1 MTRLDRRAFLAAA
14 VSAAVG
20 LGSGLVAGRQWGRA
34 DEAGVDAVDLGLA
47 GAAAGALGISAGLLL
62 GRRSR
67 GPAEGQSIDIVIIGA
82 GVAGT
87 LAAYR
92 LAARYPTKSIAIFES
107 RSRIGGRLWSV
118 PVPPVKNEMA
128 ELGGMRTPFQHRE
141 TLELIDELG
150 LSTHP
155 APAVAP
161 GNFVRLRGT
170 RLRRRDVTHAGQ
182 FPYALRPDLASLSPD
197 AFFVRLAEAVG
208 LEDLSKVGADET
220 GEWLDGLSHHGT
232 RLSFITAGE
241 LLEAEFGSEGAAF
254 LQDWIG
260 YELADLS
267 ASKWL
272 GTVLAVSDAQ
282 YMGLDGGMQRIPLT
296 LADRATEAGVSIHLG
311 WRALSVTDDPDSS
324 GGLTVH
330 FGHPTES
337 GTRTV
342 RAGTVI
348 LAQSGS
354 SMRRLWFNSPILQQ
368 SAVLSRALSHLV
380 ENDSVKIY
388 LAYDRAWWRDLGLE
402 PGKSVSDGP
411 LRQTIYLQ
419 EDPSGASLIMA
430 SYSFG
435 RHALRAFPSLE
446 ASPTEQDAGRL
457 DDAVIRAVTEA
468 LSEMHGVAVPLPID
482 GRGTHWGDTAVG
494 SDIPL
499 WGPGVEP
506 WKMTKDLIAPLDRRR
521 LFICGDALS
530 LNQGWVLGA
539 LQTTAH
545 VLDRL

>member
-1 MTRLDRRAFLAAA
+1 MPGLERRAFIAAA
-14 VSAAVG
+14 VAASVG
-20 LGSGLVAGRQWGRA
+20 IGSGLVAGRQWGRSA
-34 DEAGVDAVDLGLA
+34 SDEVEGIDVGLA
-47 GAAAGALGISAGLLL
+47 AATAGAVGIGTGLLV
-62 GRRSR
+62 GRRTR
-67 GPAEGQSIDIVIIGA
+67 GPAQGQSIDIVIIGA

-87 LAAYR
+87 LAAHR
-92 LAARYPTKSIAIFES
+92 LAARYPNKSIAVFES

-118 PVPPVKNEMA
+118 PVPPVENEMA
-128 ELGGMRTPFQHRE
+128 ELGGMRTPFQHRA
-141 TLELIDELG
+141 TLDLIEELG
-150 LSTHP
+150 LTTHP
-155 APAVAP
+155 APASAP
-161 GNFVRLRGT
+161 SNFIRLRGT

-182 FPYALRPDLASLSPD
+182 FPYRMRPDLAALPPD
-197 AFFVRLAEAVG
+197 AFFARLAESVG
-208 LEDLSKVGADET
+208 LHDLSTVGGDET
-220 GEWLDGLSHHGT
+220 GDWLDGLRHHGT

-241 LLEAEFGSEGAAF
+241 LLEAEFGAEGAAF
-254 LQDWIG
+254 VQDWIG

-272 GTVLAVSDAQ
+272 GTVLAVSDAD

-296 LADRATEAGVSIHLG
+296 LAERASEAGVSIHLG
-311 WRALSVTDDPDSS
+311 WQAISITDDPTAA

-330 FGHPTES
+330 FGIGTEP

-342 RAGTVI
+342 RAGSVI

-368 SAVLSRALSHLV
+368 SAVLSRALSHLI
-380 ENDSVKIY
+380 ENDSIKIY
-388 LAYDRAWWRDLGLE
+388 LAYDRPWWRDLGLE
-402 PGKSVSDGP
+402 PGRSVSDGP

-435 RHALRAFPSLE
+435 RHAFHTFPSLE
-446 ASPTEQDAGRL
+446 SSPTEQSGGQL
-457 DDAVIRAVTEA
+457 DDTVIREVTDA
-468 LSEMHGVAVPLPID
+468 LSEMHGIAVPLPIN
-482 GRGTHWGDTAVG
+482 GRGVRWGDTSIG

-506 WKMTKDLIAPLDRRR
+506 WKMTRELIAPLDRRR
-521 LFICGDALS
+521 LFVCGDALS

-545 VLDRL
+545 VLDLM

>member
-1 MTRLDRRAFLAAA
+1 MSKVDRRAFIAAA
-14 VSAAVG
+14 VAASVG
-20 LGSGLVAGRQWGRA
+20 IGSGLVFGRHWGRGPSGDTRA
-34 DEAGVDAVDLGLA
+34 IDLGLA
-47 GAAAGALGISAGLLL
+47 AATAGAVGIGTGLLV
-62 GRRSR
+62 GRRTK

-87 LAAYR
+87 LAAHR
-92 LAARYPTKSIAIFES
+92 LAARYPTKSIAVFES

-118 PVPPVKNEMA
+118 PMPPVENELA
-128 ELGGMRTPFQHRE
+128 ELGGMRTPFQHRA
-141 TLELIDELG
+141 TLDLIEELG
-150 LSTHP
+150 LTTHP
-155 APAVAP
+155 APASAP
-161 GNFVRLRGT
+161 SNFVRLRGT
-170 RLRRRDVTHAGQ
+170 RMRRRDVTHAGQ
-182 FPYALRPDLASLSPD
+182 FPYQMRGDLAALPPD
-197 AFFVRLAEAVG
+197 SFFTLLAESVG
-208 LEDLSKVGADET
+208 LHDLSKVGGDET
-220 GEWLDGLSHHGT
+220 GDWLDGLRHHGT
-232 RLSFITAGE
+232 KLSFITAGE
-241 LLEAEFGSEGAAF
+241 LLEAEFGAEGAAF
-254 LQDWIG
+254 VQDWIG

-272 GTVLAVSDAQ
+272 GTVLAVSDAD
-282 YMGLDGGMQRIPLT
+282 YLGLNGGMQRIPLT
-296 LADRATEAGVSIHLG
+296 LAERASEAGVDIHPGWQAISI
-311 WRALSVTDDPDSS
+311 TDDPESA

-330 FGHPTES
+330 FGIKTES

-368 SAVLSRALSHLV
+368 SAVLSRALGHLI
-380 ENDSVKIY
+380 ENDSIKIY
-388 LAYDRAWWRDLGLE
+388 LAYDRPWWRDLGLE
-402 PGKSVSDGP
+402 PGRSVSDGP

-435 RHALRAFPSLE
+435 RHAFHTFPSLE
-446 ASPTEQDAGRL
+446 SSPTEQAAGKL
-457 DDAVIRAVTEA
+457 DDAVIREVTDA
-468 LSEMHGVAVPLPID
+468 LSELHGITVPLPID
-482 GRGTHWGDTAVG
+482 GRGVRWGDTTIG

-506 WKMTKDLIAPLDRRR
+506 WKMTRELIAPLDRRR
-521 LFICGDALS
+521 LFVCGDALS

-545 VLDRL
+545 VLDLI